1 MVADV
6 FSDIVDN
13 AENWRSAVIER
24 DADSEIAP
32 CGDEIRGA
40 IDGIDDPGE
49 AAHLLVLLLLG
60 EKRCFWRDLG
70 EAGFERV
77 LHPDVKIGDQIL
89 VVVFLAPHVHRHR
102 RKALLQRLSCGT
114 YQRNCVPCGYSGLAL
129 VHCLLLDYA
138 CTAVR
143 VKATMLDAPASS
155 LPSASTRVGAATM
168 LYCLASS
175 GSSSA

>member
-6 FSDIVDN
+6 FGDIVDN

-24 DADSEIAP
+24 DADGEIAP

-60 EKRCFWRDLG
+60 EKRCFWRNLG
-70 EAGFERV
+70 EASFERI

-114 YQRNCVPCGYSGLAL
+114 YQRDCSLAL

-168 LYCLASS
+168 PYCLASS